1 MASYSAPF
9 DYLAPDVKKRYFF
22 GLSKDVSM
30 ASRLAKSAKMT
41 QTAVHNFDRAE
52 SLAARLKEDKPFL
65 LLLDW
70 DTCEAE
76 SFKLLKEIR
85 GNADFKSVPV
95 LGYLS
100 SGVKNEVREE
110 AVRAGC
116 HRVYTKT
123 DFLKELDLILAR
135 FSKT

>member
-1 MASYSAPF
+1 MGSYYAP
-9 DYLAPDVKKRYFF
+9 DYTAPDVNKPLFF

-30 ASRLAKSAKMT
+30 ASRLGKSAKVT

-52 SLAARLKEDKPFL
+52 SLTARLKEDKPFL

-76 SFKLLKEIR
+76 AFKLLKEIR

-123 DFLKELDLILAR
+123 DFFKELDLILAR

>member
-1 MASYSAPF
+1 MNFEEKPKP
-9 DYLAPDVKKRYFF
+9 LFF
-22 GLSKDVSM
+22 GLSKDLNV
-30 ASRLAKSAKMT
+30 ATRLAKSAKVC
-41 QTAVHNFDRAE
+41 QVAVHNFDRAE
-52 SLAARLKEDKPFL
+52 NLLGRLKEDRPFL

-76 SFKLLKEIR
+76 AFKVLKEIR
-85 GNADFKSVPV
+85 TNADFKSVPV

-100 SGVKNEVREE
+100 SGIKNQVREE

-123 DFLKELDLILAR
+123 DFLKELDLLLAR
-135 FSKT
+135 FAKT